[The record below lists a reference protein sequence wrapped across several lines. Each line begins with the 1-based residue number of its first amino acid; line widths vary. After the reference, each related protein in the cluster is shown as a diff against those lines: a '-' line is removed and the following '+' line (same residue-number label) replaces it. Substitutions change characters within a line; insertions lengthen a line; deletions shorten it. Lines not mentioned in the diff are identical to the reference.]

1 MLKRLPLIP
10 TVIVALALATMVGL
24 GVWQLQ
30 RARWKEGL
38 LTRLEANRDLP
49 AIAYPAIP
57 IDADDLLFRRAAG
70 VCSRPTLIRATAGR
84 DAAGTSGWSYI
95 ATCADSRE
103 GPGMIV
109 DIGWLPT
116 FGVPVRWTG
125 GLVAGVI
132 APDSK
137 ATIRMVAANAAPG
150 LRPSQPP
157 GVDTIPNNHR
167 FYAAQWFF
175 FAAAAAFIYG
185 IALRHRWIKPP
196 A

>member
-1 MLKRLPLIP
+1 MSKRLPLIP
-10 TVIVALALATMVGL
+10 TVIVALALAAMLGL

-30 RARWKEGL
+30 RAQWKESL
-38 LTRLEANRDLP
+38 LTRLVANRDLP
-49 AIAYPAIP
+49 PITYPTSPAGT
-57 IDADDLLFRRAAG
+57 DDILFRQASG
-70 VCSRPTLIRATAGR
+70 VCSRPKSIRATAGR

-95 ATCADSRE
+95 ATCADSRA

-116 FGVPVRWTG
+116 FGVPVSWAG
-125 GLVAGVI
+125 GPVAGVI

-137 ATIRMVAANAAPG
+137 ATIRLVAVNPAPG

-157 GVDTIPNNHR
+157 GIDTIPNNHR
-167 FYAAQWFF
+167 VYATQWFF
-175 FAAAAAFIYG
+175 FAAAAALIYG
-185 IALRHRWIKPP
+185 ITLRHRWMKPK